1 VGGSPPS
8 ALRLAP
14 GTLWPRVLA
23 REERARSRGA
33 LLPIPTQSEAIE
45 DAGVRF
51 VVRRAEAPDAAAR
64 PAAAAGQDP
73 FLPFD
78 PDLFV
83 ADVSDSH
90 VCLLNKFSV
99 LSHHLLIVTRRY
111 EDQEGPL
118 TPEDFEALFACA
130 AELDALAFYN
140 AGPVAGASQPHRHLQ
155 LVPVPLGDGPARTP
169 MDAVLGQ
176 ADLDG
181 RLGRARGLPFDH
193 AIANIADLVAR
204 PPASAANAVWEIYRD
219 LLRALDLAEGRRPYN
234 LLATRSRL
242 WMVPRERE
250 RWESISVNALGF
262 AGALLVQ
269 TAEQLGRLR
278 AFGPMRALR
287 DVARP
292 RSRARTG

>member
-1 VGGSPPS
+1 
-8 ALRLAP
+8 
-14 GTLWPRVLA
+14 VLA

-33 LLPIPTQSEAIE
+33 LLPIATRSEEIV

-51 VVRRAEAPDAAAR
+51 VVRRVEALGTPAR
-64 PAAAAGQDP
+64 APAAGGRDP

-99 LSHHLLIVTRRY
+99 LAHHLLIVTRRY
-111 EDQEGPL
+111 EDQESPL
-118 TPEDFEALFACA
+118 TRDDFEALFACA
-130 AELDALAFYN
+130 AEFDALAFYN

-155 LVPVPLGDGPARTP
+155 LVPVPLADGPARTP
-169 MDAVLGQ
+169 MDGVLGQ
-176 ADLDG
+176 VDLDG
-181 RLGRARGLPFDH
+181 RLGRARSLPFDH

-204 PPASAANAVWEIYRD
+204 PTASAAKAAWEIYWD
-219 LLRALDLAEGRRPYN
+219 LLRALDLAEGSRPYN
-234 LLATRSRL
+234 LLATRRWL

-269 TAEQLGRLR
+269 SPEQLGLLR

-292 RSRARTG
+292 RSRARAG